1 MAIFPDRCKNQCE
14 RPVRQR
20 SRLSVTCRVFFGVLL
35 LAFPIGCDR
44 APTSAEQ
51 SGPKRSSDGARLV
64 RLSPEVLTRSSV
76 TVEPVGRTAFSTYRD
91 FPGVVRPNEHAS
103 ADITTLVRGRV
114 AEVYADLGQMV
125 EPNQLLAVIYSGEL
139 GLAQSAYLKARA
151 RRHVAEQA
159 YQRAQFLFKEKVIGQ
174 AEAQRRE
181 GEMISIRADAQEARE
196 GLRLLGMDDK
206 QIRTLERTQTIR
218 SQIPIVAPFA
228 GRVIARN
235 LTRGEVVETNRK
247 LFVVADLS
255 TVWVMG
261 NVAEKDIS
269 YMHRATAVPNQP
281 VEVHVAAYPD
291 EVFQGIVSYVGD
303 VLDTATRTMQVRVR
317 VSNSDGR
324 LKPEMFATVR
334 VVSKPEP
341 DVITIPKASVLQDH
355 GESVV
360 FVRLNEQEFGR
371 RVVQIAEQNDK
382 LVHVL
387 DGLTEGEVVVVAGA
401 YMLKSE
407 LARQQEGAASD

>member
-1 MAIFPDRCKNQCE
+1 
-14 RPVRQR
+14 
-20 SRLSVTCRVFFGVLL
+20 
-35 LAFPIGCDR
+35 
-44 APTSAEQ
+44 
-51 SGPKRSSDGARLV
+51 
-64 RLSPEVLTRSSV
+64 
-76 TVEPVGRTAFSTYRD
+76 
-91 FPGVVRPNEHAS
+91 
-103 ADITTLVRGRV
+103 
-114 AEVYADLGQMV
+114 
-125 EPNQLLAVIYSGEL
+125 
-139 GLAQSAYLKARA
+139 
-151 RRHVAEQA
+151 VAEQA

-181 GEMISIRADAQEARE
+181 GEMISIRAEAQEARE

-206 QIRTLERTQTIR
+206 QIRTLEQTQTIR
-218 SQIPIVAPFA
+218 SHVPIVAPFA

-235 LTRGEVVETNRK
+235 LTKGEVVETNEK
-247 LFVVADLS
+247 MFVVADLS

-269 YMHRATAVPNQP
+269 YVHRATAVPNQP

-303 VLDTATRTMQVRVR
+303 VLDSATRTMQVRVG

-341 DVITIPKASVLQDH
+341 DVITIPKTAVLQDH

-371 RVVQIAEQNDK
+371 RVVHIAGQNDK
-382 LVHVL
+382 QVHVL
-387 DGLTEGEVVVVAGA
+387 DGLTEGEEVVVAGA

>member
-1 MAIFPDRCKNQCE
+1 M
-14 RPVRQR
+14 
-20 SRLSVTCRVFFGVLL
+20 LL
-35 LAFPIGCDR
+35 LASFTGCDR
-44 APTSAEQ
+44 APAPAEEN
-51 SGPKRSSDGARLV
+51 KAIRASDGARLV
-64 RLSPEVLTRSSV
+64 RLPPEQLTRSGV
-76 TVEPVGRTAFSTYRD
+76 TVESVGRTTFSTYRD
-91 FPGVVRPNEHAS
+91 FPGVVRPNEHAL
-103 ADITTLVRGRV
+103 ANIMPLVRGRV
-114 AEVYADLGQMV
+114 AEVYADFGQEV
-125 EPNQLLAVIYSGEL
+125 KTNQLLAVLHSSDL

-181 GEMISIRADAQEARE
+181 GEMISIRAEAQEARE

-206 QIRTLERTQTIR
+206 QIRTLEQTQTIR
-218 SQIPIVAPFA
+218 SQVPIVAPFT

-235 LTRGEVVETNRK
+235 LTKGEVVETNEK
-247 LFVVADLS
+247 MFVVADLS

-269 YMHRATAVPNQP
+269 YVHRATAVPNQP

-303 VLDTATRTMQVRVR
+303 VLDSATRTMQVRVG

-341 DVITIPKASVLQDH
+341 DVITIPKTAVLQDH

-371 RVVQIAEQNDK
+371 RVVHIAGQNDK
-382 LVHVL
+382 QVHVL
-387 DGLTEGEVVVVAGA
+387 DGLTEGEEVVVAGA

>member
-1 MAIFPDRCKNQCE
+1 M
-14 RPVRQR
+14 
-20 SRLSVTCRVFFGVLL
+20 LL
-35 LAFPIGCDR
+35 LASFTGCDR
-44 APTSAEQ
+44 APAPAGEN
-51 SGPKRSSDGARLV
+51 KAIRSPDGARLV
-64 RLSPEVLTRSSV
+64 RLPPEQLTRSGV

-125 EPNQLLAVIYSGEL
+125 EPNQLLAVLHSGDL

-181 GEMISIRADAQEARE
+181 GEMISIRAEAQEARE
-196 GLRLLGMDDK
+196 GLRLLGMNDK
-206 QIRTLERTQTIR
+206 ETRSLERTQTIR
-218 SQIPIVAPFA
+218 SHVPIVAPFA
-228 GRVIARN
+228 GRVITRN
-235 LTRGEVVETNRK
+235 LTKGEVVETTQK

-261 NVAEKDIS
+261 NVSEKDIS
-269 YMHRATAVPNQP
+269 YMHSATAVPNQP

-303 VLDTATRTMQVRVR
+303 VLDSATRTMQVRLTLA
-317 VSNSDGR
+317 NPTGR
-324 LKPEMFATVR
+324 LKPEMFATIR
-334 VVSKPEP
+334 VSSEPAP
-341 DVITIPKASVLQDH
+341 DVLVVPEAAVQHDRDRSF
-355 GESVV
+355 V
-360 FVRLNEQEFGR
+360 FVQQETGVFEARTIRLGNRNGTFAEVLEGVR
-371 RVVQIAEQNDK
+371 EGEAVV
-382 LVHVL
+382 
-387 DGLTEGEVVVVAGA
+387 TEGAFI
-401 YMLKSE
+401 LKSE
-407 LARQQEGAASD
+407 LLKPKD